1 MNGSTNSS
9 VMYVAGGVAI
19 GVGIGMFISRN
30 QSKTTKSTKPKQLEI
45 AYWTIRGL
53 GAPCR
58 AMVMAADVELIATCY
73 DVLPTAEGGFDRGI
87 YGVQKKQNIKMN
99 PLANL
104 PYVIEN
110 GTMITQTN
118 ACLQYLGRRLDMMGD
133 TQQEADDCN
142 QLLCE
147 AMDLRNN
154 MTKVAYSTGDSSKA
168 CNDLINSQFISGSFK
183 KLEAWLKAKTGSK
196 VFFVGCRLSAA
207 DFPIW
212 EMLDQFEEMSKYHSL
227 ESVLKRLPLCQTFY
241 NHFSSMS
248 ENQKYFL

>member
-1 MNGSTNSS
+1 
-9 VMYVAGGVAI
+9 MYVAGGVAI

-142 QLLCE
+142 QVGLI
-147 AMDLRNN
+147 
-154 MTKVAYSTGDSSKA
+154 YSLNPNTAAIEHVLTFHLFLSSSSLSSSSLSSLD
-168 CNDLINSQFISGSFK
+168 NTYINTVLTRPTVSFGSYYVK
-183 KLEAWLKAKTGSK
+183 QW
-196 VFFVGCRLSAA
+196 
-207 DFPIW
+207 I
-212 EMLDQFEEMSKYHSL
+212 
-227 ESVLKRLPLCQTFY
+227 
-241 NHFSSMS
+241 
-248 ENQKYFL
+248 

>member
-1 MNGSTNSS
+1 
-9 VMYVAGGVAI
+9 MYVAGGVAI

-133 TQQEADDCN
+133 TKQEADDCN
-142 QLLCE
+142 QVGLIYSLKTPTQLL
-147 AMDLRNN
+147 LTRSN
-154 MTKVAYSTGDSSKA
+154 
-168 CNDLINSQFISGSFK
+168 
-183 KLEAWLKAKTGSK
+183 
-196 VFFVGCRLSAA
+196 
-207 DFPIW
+207 
-212 EMLDQFEEMSKYHSL
+212 
-227 ESVLKRLPLCQTFY
+227 
-241 NHFSSMS
+241 FSSFFRHLLYRHLLYRHLLYRRWIIPTSTRCSLDLLSPSAVTM
-248 ENQKYFL
+248 